1 MQGTKNAYNVRMM
14 HARRSI
20 ADTQGFSLVELSI
33 VLVILGLLTGGILG
47 GQSLIR
53 AAELR
58 SVSTSYASYAT
69 AMQTFRDKYFA
80 LPGDMNNAT
89 KFWNSAGGTGADS
102 TCYTAQVAGNPATCN
117 GNGDGQIFTS
127 AFIYSERFAT
137 WKHLANAGLVEG
149 SYSGVTAGA
158 AGTYTEVL
166 GTNVPR
172 AKLSNGFFDITY
184 EPTNALLY
192 APGTRAEV
200 NVIALYGTASSRGI
214 LKPEEAWNIDT
225 KMDDGSPVYGKVF
238 ANKKTSAT
246 SPNCASSDADNATY
260 DFSLTATNCSLKLAA
275 N

>member
-1 MQGTKNAYNVRMM
+1 MM
-14 HARRSI
+14 HVGRRMLR
-20 ADTQGFSLVELSI
+20 TQGFSLVELSI

-58 SVSTSYASYAT
+58 SVSTGYASYAT

-80 LPGDMNNAT
+80 LPGDMSNAT

-102 TCYTAQVAGNPATCN
+102 ACYTAQVAGNPATCN

-127 AFIYSERFAT
+127 AFMYSERFAS

-158 AGTYTEVL
+158 AGTYTEAV

-172 AKLSNGFFDITY
+172 AKLGNGFFDITF
-184 EPTNALLY
+184 EPDNTTLY
-192 APGTRAEV
+192 AAGTQGDT
-200 NVIALYGTASSRGI
+200 NVIGLYGTSTTRGI

-225 KMDDGSPVYGKVF
+225 KMDDGSPVYGKVY
-238 ANKKTSAT
+238 ANKKTSVIGT
-246 SPNCASSDADNATY
+246 NCASSDADNATY
-260 DFSLTATNCSLKLAA
+260 DFSLTATNCTLKMVA